1 MGRWERNGCSAST
14 GIATTACL
22 SGAHARDLTVVGFGG
37 AIRDAFREAYFAP
50 YAKEKG
56 IKVLE
61 DTTNGGLAKQKA
73 MVDAGNVTGR
83 HADGGRRGHHG
94 VRTGAAREY

>member
-1 MGRWERNGCSAST
+1 MHKYGKMLLAT
-14 GIATTACL
+14 GIATAACL
-22 SGAHARDLTVVGFGG
+22 SGAYARDLTVVGFGG
-37 AIRDAFREAYFAP
+37 AIQDAFREAYFTP

-73 MVDAGNVTGR
+73 MVDAGNVTWDVMQMEDDEVTCR
-83 HADGGRRGHHG
+83 
-94 VRTGAAREY
+94 